1 MEPICLSPTCRSPRC
16 WLEGSLPPS
25 VSSFTQTP
33 VTRSSCFASSPDFL
47 AKASCLRLWEHAS
60 SGVTKR
66 NTPPRDVANARAGD
80 AGPGVQMVPNAT
92 PQTGQ
97 RHAGTAIGS
106 RGAHFQTSDGQSSWP
121 FFPLLSHGLPWF
133 VWCKLKKK
141 KKSHSPWG
149 GGGERVLGL
158 MRKGGTCACACGRQ
172 GAPGWSGRAVGVAA
186 GLTEGEPG
194 KACAPLHRP
203 CTPDLTRANF
213 IHGMSRDQKP

>member
-33 VTRSSCFASSPDFL
+33 VTRSPCFASSPDFL

-92 PQTGQ
+92 PQTGH

-106 RGAHFQTSDGQSSWP
+106 RGAHFQTSDWQSSWP

-141 KKSHSPWG
+141 KKSHSPRG
-149 GGGERVLGL
+149 GGVERVLGL
-158 MRKGGTCACACGRQ
+158 MRKGGKCTCA
-172 GAPGWSGRAVGVAA
+172 RAGGKGPRA
-186 GLTEGEPG
+186 GLGGRLAWPRG
-194 KACAPLHRP
+194 SQRGSLGRHVCP
-203 CTPDLTRANF
+203 CTGPTPGP
-213 IHGMSRDQKP
+213 HTC